1 MGSIIG
7 GATQIVGSMVG
18 GGARRREQ
26 RAARADFQQQQD
38 AFRNVQFSNE
48 FAGLENFAE
57 DLTVNQQASQFQAQQ
72 TDAALAQGLDAIV
85 AGGGGG
91 GGAQAIAAAALQSKQ
106 GISANIAQQEAAN
119 QAARAQEAARLQT
132 LEARG
137 ADDLQLRQYSQRQQL
152 MGMAKGRLDAA
163 NMAREQATAGLLGG
177 IGQLA
182 GGLVTGGVLP
192 GGGAIDE
199 KIGGAINS
207 GLTSARLALNSG
219 QIASE
224 RAAMSQRDRLAAL
237 QTTNLGG

>member
-7 GATQIVGSMVG
+7 GATQVAGSLIG

-26 RAARADFQQQQD
+26 RAARAEFQQQKD
-38 AFRNVQFSNE
+38 ALVNTQFTNQ
-48 FAGLENFAE
+48 FAGLENVAE

-91 GGAQAIAAAALQSKQ
+91 GGAQAIAQAALQSKQ
-106 GISANIAQQEAAN
+106 NISADLARQEQKN
-119 QAARAQEAARLQT
+119 QAIRAQEASRLQT

-137 ADDLQLRQYSQRQQL
+137 ADDLQLRQYSQKQQL

-163 NMAREQATAGLLGG
+163 NLAREQATKGLIGG
-177 IGQLA
+177 IGQIA

-199 KIGGAINS
+199 KIGGAIK
-207 GLTSARLALNSG
+207 GLF
-219 QIASE
+219 
-224 RAAMSQRDRLAAL
+224 
-237 QTTNLGG
+237 

>member
-7 GATQIVGSMVG
+7 GATQVVGSLIG

-26 RAARADFQQQQD
+26 RAARADYQQQLN
-38 AFRNVQFSNE
+38 AFKNTQLTNQ
-48 FAGLENFAE
+48 FAGMENFAE

-91 GGAQAIAAAALQSKQ
+91 GGAQAIAQAALQSKQ
-106 GISANIAQQEAAN
+106 NISADLARQEQSN

-137 ADDLQLRQYSQRQQL
+137 ADDLQLRQYSQKQQI
-152 MGMAKGRLDAA
+152 MGIAKGRLDAA
-163 NMAREQATAGLLGG
+163 NAAREQATAGLLGG
-177 IGQLA
+177 IGQMA

-192 GGGAIDE
+192 SGGDMD
-199 KIGGAINS
+199 KQIGGAIK
-207 GLTSARLALNSG
+207 GLF
-219 QIASE
+219 
-224 RAAMSQRDRLAAL
+224 
-237 QTTNLGG
+237 

>member
-1 MGSIIG
+1 MGEIIG
-7 GATQIVGSMVG
+7 GTAQVVGSLIG

-26 RAARADFQQQQD
+26 RSARAEFQQQKS
-38 AFRNVQFSNE
+38 AFENTQFSNE
-48 FAGLENFAE
+48 FAGLNNFAE
-57 DLTVNQQASQFQAQQ
+57 DLTINQQASQFQAQQ

-106 GISANIAQQEAAN
+106 GISANIAQQEASN

-137 ADDLQLRQYSQRQQL
+137 ADDLQLRQYSQKQQL

-163 NMAREQATAGLLGG
+163 NAAREQATQGLIGGLGQ
-177 IGQLA
+177 IA
-182 GGLVTGGVLP
+182 GGVANIATGGM
-192 GGGAIDE
+192 
-199 KIGGAINS
+199 S
-207 GLTSARLALNSG
+207 GMATKAALAMKGG

-224 RAAMSQRDRLAAL
+224 RAAMSQRDQLAAMS
-237 QTTNLGG
+237 TTNLGG